1 MEVVYELNLQNWNG
15 ERFRTLFSHEKW
27 RIVARATSRLH
38 VRSIEPLDLEIS
50 VIRARETSRFA
61 LEENEEEAKKRKK
74 NSIFDLHEI
83 FLSEGGIYRLEYLA
97 PRFFAS
103 SFQFIASGNDS
114 PSDPS
119 STVFLFF
126 FPISFPKESS
136 RDRGF
141 VVHAA

>member
-50 VIRARETSRFA
+50 VIRARETSRFP
-61 LEENEEEAKKRKK
+61 LEEEVKKRKK

-83 FLSEGGIYRLEYLA
+83 FLSERGIYRLEYLA

-103 SFQFIASGNDS
+103 PFQFIASGNDS

-126 FPISFPKESS
+126 FPTSKESS